1 MKNSVSGKI
10 IRIQVV
16 DTQGLSFLTVP
27 VGFLSISNLQELAGE
42 LSFVHTIQCS
52 QMAAWNKYVG
62 VLWTADAL
70 GRLDPQTS
78 SW

>member
-27 VGFLSISNLQELAGE
+27 VRFLSISNLQELAGE
-42 LSFVHTIQCS
+42 LSSVHTTQCS

-70 GRLDPQTS
+70 GRLDPQMS